1 MRSIEDFNA
10 GKAARHTCHVTAD
23 QPRLQCALKDGR
35 VRLQLPGDLG
45 NCYTES
51 IELEPGLILSRLH
64 YHAIRPLVEY
74 SNGPHVGRVMVVTI
88 GLRGESRYRGSDSS
102 SLLFKEGYTTIS
114 TFRPLKGERHYDA
127 DTPVSQ
133 LRLVINE
140 MALTKYAGQERAEK
154 MLNGNGVHKLGFMKS
169 STATQAHAAALSRY
183 MTSSTLTQDRTP
195 NILNLNIHA
204 LSLLAEQLNLLL
216 PSMPD
221 ESPHVGIDDIQRME
235 RAHDIM
241 KENMHQPL
249 TIDYLATTVGMSAS
263 KLKKGFRQLYNN
275 TPMGVLFEMRMRK
288 AYTFLESGKQVSQV
302 AWSVG
307 YKYPNNFSVA
317 FSRYFGRSPKS
328 VFGSRKR

>member
-1 MRSIEDFNA
+1 MGSIKDFNDRTTA
-10 GKAARHTCHVTAD
+10 KRVYRVTTD
-23 QPRLQCALKDGR
+23 QPRLRCAFRDGR
-35 VRLQLPGDLG
+35 VRLQLPDDLG

-64 YHAIRPLVEY
+64 YHAAKPLVED
-74 SNGPHVGRVMVVTI
+74 SNGPYVGRVMVVTI
-88 GLRGESRYRGSDSS
+88 GLQGESRYRGSDSS

-114 TFRPLKGERHYDA
+114 TFRPIKGERLYGA

-133 LRLVINE
+133 LRLVISE
-140 MALTKYAGQERAEK
+140 MTLAKYAGQERTEK

-183 MTSSTLTQDRTP
+183 MTSSTLTQTRTP

-216 PSMPD
+216 PSVPY
-221 ESPHVGIDDIQRME
+221 ENHRLGVDDIERME

-241 KENMHQPL
+241 KENLHQPL
-249 TIDYLATTVGMSAS
+249 TIGYLATTVGMSAS
-263 KLKKGFRQLYNN
+263 KLKEGFRQLYNN
-275 TPMGVLFEMRMRK
+275 TPMGVLLEMRMRK

-317 FSRYFGRSPKS
+317 FTKYFGRSPKS
-328 VFGSRKR
+328 IFGSMKR